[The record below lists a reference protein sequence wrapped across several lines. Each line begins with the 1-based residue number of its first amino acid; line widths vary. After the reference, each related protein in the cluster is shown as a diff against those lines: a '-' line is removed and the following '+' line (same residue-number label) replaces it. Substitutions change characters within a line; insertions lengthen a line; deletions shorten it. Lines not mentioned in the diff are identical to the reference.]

1 MPSHVA
7 GKTDNSRGT
16 VDQAGLPG
24 VCLILP
30 LHKEEARL
38 LFFFF
43 SVLLQVVQEETHW
56 GRLALVPNLICR
68 ITVGVWFWRGP
79 RFLSD

>member
-7 GKTDNSRGT
+7 GKSDNRRGAA
-16 VDQAGLPG
+16 DLAGLPG

-38 LFFFF
+38 FYFYCRLSKRSLTQGFNACVLTHLYNDFLFGFG
-43 SVLLQVVQEETHW
+43 VV
-56 GRLALVPNLICR
+56 
-68 ITVGVWFWRGP
+68 RGSSQDD
-79 RFLSD
+79 L

>member
-43 SVLLQVVQEETHW
+43 FQFYC
-56 GRLALVPNLICR
+56 RLSKRRL
-68 ITVGVWFWRGP
+68 TGGV
-79 RFLSD
+79 

>member
-7 GKTDNSRGT
+7 GKADNSRGAAA
-16 VDQAGLPG
+16 QARLLG

-38 LFFFF
+38 FFTFIA
-43 SVLLQVVQEETHW
+43 
-56 GRLALVPNLICR
+56 GRP
-68 ITVGVWFWRGP
+68 RG
-79 RFLSD
+79 D